1 MSHLILAATTSA
13 AQSGQ
18 IEVSHRENQWV
29 AFSCVPI
36 LGSGETAAIQ
46 KLHGGTWVNTGD
58 SISSTDNNVGVHD
71 PGIYRANKGA
81 TASPTAVYVSTI
93 TDA

>member
-18 IEVSHRENQWV
+18 IEVSHRENQWA

-36 LGSGETAAIQ
+36 LGSGETAAVQ
-46 KLHGGTWVNTGD
+46 KLHGGTWVNTGAAL
-58 SISSTDNNVGVHD
+58 SSTSNNVEEHA
-71 PGIYRANKGA
+71 PGIYRVDKGA